1 MHLYDEA
8 VLKKFKELFGNDDIF
23 IIPPER
29 AKDTVAQLERD
40 DIKFPLVSLDRRGF
54 SIRDSAISWSASR
67 MGLADSISDD
77 GKANIMH
84 VIPIKINYQ
93 LDVYTTDRVS
103 CDEILRELIFYF
115 TLHPTLLVNI
125 PYGLNTTHKFNLFFN
140 PDIEDNSDTVEHIN
154 RGVLYRYTANLYT
167 DDAYLFANTPV
178 DLVVDDIQQETEV
191 KEET

>member
-8 VLKKFKELFGNDDIF
+8 VIEKFKELFGKDNMF

-29 AKDTVAQLERD
+29 SKDTVAILEKD
-40 DIKFPLVSLDRRGF
+40 DIQFPLVSLDRRGF
-54 SIRDSAISWSASR
+54 SIRDNAVSWSASR
-67 MGLADSISDD
+67 MGIADSITSD

-93 LDVYTTDRVS
+93 LDIYTVDRVS

-115 TLHPTLLVNI
+115 TLHPTLHVKI
-125 PYGLNTTHKFNLFFN
+125 PYGLNTKHKFNLYFS

-154 RGVLYRYTANLYT
+154 KGVLYRYTANIYT

-178 DLVVDDIQQETEV
+178 DLVVSDIDVDPTL
-191 KEET
+191 KEDK

>member
-1 MHLYDEA
+1 MHLYDDA
-8 VLKKFKELFGNDDIF
+8 VVEKFKELFGTDKMF

-29 AKDTVAQLERD
+29 AKDTIAQIEKD
-40 DIKFPLVSLDRRGF
+40 SVNFPLVSLDRKGF
-54 SIRDSAISWSASR
+54 TIRDSAINWSASR
-67 MGLADSISDD
+67 MGLADSITDD

-115 TLHPTLLVNI
+115 TLHPTLMVKI
-125 PYGLNTTHKFNLFFN
+125 PYGLNTKHKFNLFFN
-140 PDIEDNSDTVEHIN
+140 PDIEDNSDTISHIEK
-154 RGVLYRYTANLYT
+154 GVLYRYTANLYT

-178 DLVVDDIQQETEV
+178 DLVVEDINRNILV
-191 KEET
+191 KEEN